1 LIGFDIV
8 WLSAQNA
15 PGGQSM
21 KSTKLIQSPDSNKQI
36 ERIRKRFEDWRKS
49 QKPRTRIPG
58 RLWESAVQVAREC
71 GVNRTAKA
79 LHLDYNDL
87 KKRLEASSRI
97 LESAPAFIE
106 LQPAVAVSAP
116 ECIIECENRNGAK
129 VRIHIKGMEAPDLNA
144 LSSTFWR
151 GKR

>member
-1 LIGFDIV
+1 MTSKKRF
-8 WLSAQNA
+8 
-15 PGGQSM
+15 QSRN
-21 KSTKLIQSPDSNKQI
+21 SNKQI

-49 QKPRTRIPG
+49 QKPRTRIPK
-58 RLWESAVQVAREC
+58 RLWGSAVQVAREC
-71 GVNRTAKA
+71 GVNPTAKA

-87 KKRLEASSRI
+87 KKRLKASSGI
-97 LESAPAFIE
+97 QESAPAFIE
-106 LQPAVAVSAP
+106 LQPAVATSTP

-129 VRIHIKGMEAPDLNA
+129 MRIHIKGMEAPDLNA